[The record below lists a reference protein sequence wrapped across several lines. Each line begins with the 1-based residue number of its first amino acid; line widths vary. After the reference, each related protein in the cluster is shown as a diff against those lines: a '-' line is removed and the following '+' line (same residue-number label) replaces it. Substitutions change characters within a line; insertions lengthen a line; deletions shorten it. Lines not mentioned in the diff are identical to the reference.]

1 MYVLSLIGGSFQV
14 LIWDLSMLLRGALL
28 NTDKVEVRD
37 KGEVARLKSVPSG
50 QARGGNQHVR
60 VMKVLGLV

>member
-1 MYVLSLIGGSFQV
+1 
-14 LIWDLSMLLRGALL
+14 MLLRGALL

-37 KGEVARLKSVPSG
+37 KGGVARLKSVPSG